1 MAPEGDENPTFDREP
16 LTYTVTEAARL
27 LGLSKNSAYAAVHS
41 GELPVVRIGR
51 RMLVPKIAIERLL
64 GLTS

>member
-1 MAPEGDENPTFDREP
+1 MALEGDKDPTFDREP

-41 GELPVVRIGR
+41 GELPW
-51 RMLVPKIAIERLL
+51 
-64 GLTS
+64 